1 MDRVIGVEG
10 RWEQDGERMTQED
23 KVSRRWYLLVIGLLY
38 VGFII
43 SSCLNVTLLL
53 CRGTA
58 ESLINCESR
67 DIIDGLADH
76 SGESGK
82 EVGAHGVNPLVE
94 IGREFAY
101 TTACLVQD
109 PCNAGSYFSCITH
122 KCHLCM
128 PGSYQPQWG
137 QTSCW
142 PCPLNT
148 TTDWPGAVSPT
159 QCKLTECVRRS
170 TPGLAIVE
178 SPNYPSQFPSQISC
192 HWKVEP
198 GSKES
203 LLLILP
209 SLSLPSGCT
218 HTLSVKRPGRIAET
232 WFTSCT
238 STTHPTMLTAEGGEL
253 WVDFTGTGNISA
265 EGFQLSLLSV
275 PDGLRLLIEAAID
288 EGKDYSGL
296 DRIAKEIWG
305 YNPKDQRRLSNLL
318 SMLSPTPTMTDKK
331 PLLEVVREEQRP
343 TSGFVMVDKPVI
355 VKADKTK

>member
-1 MDRVIGVEG
+1 MRLSF
-10 RWEQDGERMTQED
+10 
-23 KVSRRWYLLVIGLLY
+23 SRRSLPKLTCFCLSAC
-38 VGFII
+38 I
-43 SSCLNVTLLL
+43 SNFKFKLSFT
-53 CRGTA
+53 
-58 ESLINCESR
+58 
-67 DIIDGLADH
+67 
-76 SGESGK
+76 
-82 EVGAHGVNPLVE
+82 
-94 IGREFAY
+94 
-101 TTACLVQD
+101 D
-109 PCNAGSYFSCITH
+109 PCNAGSYFSCSTRQ
-122 KCHLCM
+122 CHPCM

-178 SPNYPSQFPSQISC
+178 SPNYPSQFPAQISC

-198 GSKES
+198 GNKES

-218 HTLSVKRPGRIAET
+218 HTLSVKRPGRMTET

-238 STTHPTMLTAEGGEL
+238 STTQPTMLTAEGGEL
-253 WVDFTGTGNISA
+253 WVDFTGTGNTSA

-275 PDGLRLLIEAAID
+275 PDGLRLLIEAAIGQ
-288 EGKDYSGL
+288 GKDHSNL

-305 YNPKDQRRLSNLL
+305 YNHK
-318 SMLSPTPTMTDKK
+318 
-331 PLLEVVREEQRP
+331 
-343 TSGFVMVDKPVI
+343 
-355 VKADKTK
+355 VK